1 MFAALTHD
9 RVPDTGP
16 LPDLVLDA
24 VRYQGWGLAG
34 CEYLL
39 LLTTGLAMLVVA
51 LHSHRTVI
59 LRRVWL
65 LLGLLYYYRAL
76 TMLLTVLPK
85 AHHNTT
91 GPADQ
96 TLTCANLPQLVGCP
110 GIVTGAVG

>member
-51 LHSHRTVI
+51 LHSHCQPPVHLSVPVRPTS
-59 LRRVWL
+59 
-65 LLGLLYYYRAL
+65 
-76 TMLLTVLPK
+76 
-85 AHHNTT
+85 TT
-91 GPADQ
+91 E
-96 TLTCANLPQLVGCP
+96 TLQRHVG
-110 GIVTGAVG
+110 